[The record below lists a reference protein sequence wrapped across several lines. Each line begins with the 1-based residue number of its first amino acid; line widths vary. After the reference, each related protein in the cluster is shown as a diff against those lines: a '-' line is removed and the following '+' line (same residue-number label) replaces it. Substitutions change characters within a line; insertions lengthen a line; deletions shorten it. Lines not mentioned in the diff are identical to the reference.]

1 MMIQKKIPQR
11 MCIGCQNTFNK
22 RDLLRLVR
30 TPEGEYLVDE
40 TGKKSGRGAYICKNE
55 LCFQTAF
62 KEKRLEKSFKSKID
76 QEVYEMLR
84 SKVFKNA

>member
-40 TGKKSGRGAYICKNE
+40 TGKKSGRGAYI
-55 LCFQTAF
+55 
-62 KEKRLEKSFKSKID
+62 
-76 QEVYEMLR
+76 
-84 SKVFKNA
+84 